1 MTAADEF
8 VGHTA
13 APVRVD
19 RRVTMFTGIAFA
31 VLFVLGMLFGP
42 NTPDGNASD
51 AEWTDWYDDGG
62 HRAMQIV
69 SAFLLVL
76 AAVAL
81 VIFLA
86 LVVRQLRAA
95 RPDRDVTAQVVF
107 GGGLVLAAA
116 IAFGGIAMAQMS
128 AAIEIG
134 DIPIPSADV
143 LRTAEQLGFGL
154 LLVAGGLFAA
164 LTVAAVSFGARG
176 TGLLPAWLVT
186 TGYVVAVILL
196 FSVMFIPLILL
207 PLWAIAVAVAT
218 RQ

>member
-1 MTAADEF
+1 
-8 VGHTA
+8 
-13 APVRVD
+13 
-19 RRVTMFTGIAFA
+19 
-31 VLFVLGMLFGP
+31 
-42 NTPDGNASD
+42 
-51 AEWTDWYDDGG
+51 
-62 HRAMQIV
+62 MQIV